1 MTHVLERE
9 RHGVL
14 PDDRARTDTPEPG
27 ITPKMVALMIDV
39 YFRDIEQ
46 SVWDVLRGREEYA
59 YVGAERFDKHELFE
73 LITEN
78 GDPAEMLVAMC
89 ERPAF
94 SGTAGLGDKLIEAWC
109 QRKATELAE
118 KELL

>member
-1 MTHVLERE
+1 MNFVLERD
-9 RHGVL
+9 GIAAC

-27 ITPKMVALMIDV
+27 ITPKMVALMIDLH
-39 YFRDIEQ
+39 FRDIEQ

-59 YVGAERFDKHELFE
+59 YVGAERFDKHELYE

-78 GDPAEMLVAMC
+78 GEPDEMLIAMC
-89 ERPAF
+89 GRSPF
-94 SGTAGLGDKLIEAWC
+94 SGTSGLGDKLIEAWC
-109 QRKATELAE
+109 HRKATELAE